1 MSAVSELTT
10 LDAVAQ
16 AELVRTRQVTPRELA
31 EAAIA
36 RMEAVNPVLNCV
48 VIPSPEYGLAQ
59 CDQPIPDGP
68 LAGVPVLMKDLGQ
81 EIAGVAQ
88 TDGCRALVGNV
99 ATFDSELVARYRRA
113 GLLFIGKTSSPE
125 FGNHSTAEPLLYGP
139 CRNPWALDRVAGG
152 SSGGSASAVAAGI
165 VPAAGSSDGAGSIR
179 IPASCCGL
187 VGLKPTRGRISWAP
201 DSGEPL
207 FGLAVVHSVTRTVR
221 DCAALLDVSHGPA
234 AGDPSIAPPPSG
246 PYLAEVSADPG
257 RLRIGWTAE
266 APTGTP
272 VDPACV
278 AAVERTAALL
288 EGLGHEVVQAAP
300 SFNSGVLADDMVVV
314 WAVGNAAS
322 HDAIARTLGRDLEPD
337 ELEPTTW
344 ELVELGASS
353 SAVDLAGAVGRL
365 QREGRG
371 VAAFFETYDLWLTPT
386 LAQPPAPLGVLNQS
400 YGGGR
405 DWWTVDLAFNPWNP
419 IANFTGQPSISL
431 PLDWHE
437 GLPIGTMLTGR
448 FGREDVLLRVA
459 GQLEQASPW
468 HERRPPE
475 PVPA

>member
-1 MSAVSELTT
+1 MAAASELTA

-16 AELVRTRQVTPRELA
+16 AELVRARQVTPRELV
-31 EAAIA
+31 EAAVA
-36 RMEAVNPVLNCV
+36 RMEAVNPALNCV
-48 VIPSPEYGLAQ
+48 VIPTPEYALAQ

-81 EIAGVAQ
+81 RIAGIAQ
-88 TDGCRALVGNV
+88 TDGCRALRGNV
-99 ATFDSELVARYRRA
+99 AGYDSGIVTRYRQA
-113 GLLFIGKTSSPE
+113 GMLFVGKASSPE
-125 FGNHSTAEPLLYGP
+125 FGNHSTSEPLLYGP
-139 CRNPWALDRVAGG
+139 CRNPWALDCIAGG

-187 VGLKPTRGRISWAP
+187 VGLKPTRGRISSAP
-201 DSGEPL
+201 DPGNPL
-207 FGLAVVHSVTRTVR
+207 FGLSVVHSVTRTVR
-221 DCAALLDVSHGPA
+221 DCAALLDVAHGPMP
-234 AGDPSIAPPPSG
+234 GDPSVAPAPAG

-266 APTGTP
+266 APTGAP
-272 VDPACV
+272 VDPVCV

-288 EGLGHEVVQAAP
+288 EGLGHELVPAGPEFDA
-300 SFNSGVLADDMVVV
+300 GVLANEMVVL
-314 WAVGNAAS
+314 WAVGNAGS
-322 HDAIARTLGRDLEPD
+322 HDAITGFLGRELEPD

-344 ELVELGASS
+344 ELVELGKATR
-353 SAVDLAGAVGRL
+353 AVELAAAMARL
-365 QREGRG
+365 QLESRQ
-371 VAAFFETYDLWLTPT
+371 VARFYETHDLWLTPT

-400 YGGGR
+400 YGGAR
-405 DWWTVDLAFNPWNP
+405 EWWAVDLAFNPWNP
-419 IANFTGQPSISL
+419 IANFTGLPSISL

-459 GQLEQASPW
+459 GQLEQAAPW
-468 HERRPPE
+468 RDRRPPE
-475 PVPA
+475 PVLG